1 MFSVAA
7 VSMCGKVLGSVQR
20 VILDS
25 ATWLRQAGICNTLMA
40 NMVLPADMYDYAFLR
55 ECRDA
60 GFDYE
65 TLVARRQFSFSVLRR
80 LAQLA
85 RERGIPILHSHGY
98 KSNAH
103 CLLAARHERCRW
115 VSTLHMWT
123 EHNLLDKIY
132 TTIDQI
138 MLRYADR
145 CITVSEQSKVRA
157 VQKGIPQDR
166 IEVVH
171 NWIDVRGYIRK
182 ASAAVPN
189 DILSEKQA
197 GRTLILTAG
206 RLSPEKGLR
215 FLLLTLKK
223 VANIHPQVLCLIA
236 GDGPSH
242 SYLVREVQ
250 RLGLGDYV
258 KLLGHRPDL
267 PAIMR
272 LVDWFVLPSLREG
285 LPLVLLE
292 AFALSKPVIATA
304 VGGVPEVVVD
314 GVNGWLVPP
323 RDTTALAEALSRALY
338 LSEQERCEM
347 GEAGRAIVEERFTP
361 EAQIP
366 KIGRLYQKL
375 LAEHSSCG

>member
-1 MFSVAA
+1 M
-7 VSMCGKVLGSVQR
+7 
-20 VILDS
+20 
-25 ATWLRQAGICNTLMA
+25 
-40 NMVLPADMYDYAFLR
+40 
-55 ECRDA
+55 
-60 GFDYE
+60 
-65 TLVARRQFSFSVLRR
+65 
-80 LAQLA
+80 
-85 RERGIPILHSHGY
+85 
-98 KSNAH
+98 
-103 CLLAARHERCRW
+103 
-115 VSTLHMWT
+115 
-123 EHNLLDKIY
+123 
-132 TTIDQI
+132 
-138 MLRYADR
+138 
-145 CITVSEQSKVRA
+145 
-157 VQKGIPQDR
+157 
-166 IEVVH
+166 
-171 NWIDVRGYIRK
+171 
-182 ASAAVPN
+182 
-189 DILSEKQA
+189 SEKQA